1 MHLLFVIV
9 RVLKLKR
16 GSILFSAMSFQL
28 VPLFVVH
35 LCRKYLNALQSDST
49 WSPESGKQ
57 QCQLLTMHWQ
67 KTGLDN
73 LTSAMVRYQL
83 LFGAGPLRLTF

>member
-9 RVLKLKR
+9 RALKLKC

-35 LCRKYLNALQSDST
+35 LCRKYLNALQSDSI
-49 WSPESGKQ
+49 WSAESVKQ

-67 KTGLDN
+67 KTGQDQQ
-73 LTSAMVRYQL
+73 TSAVVRYQL
-83 LFGAGPLRLTF
+83 WFGQDLSD